1 MSSHTITST
10 EEEPR
15 MEVIILSEIR
25 DAEKK
30 ADDIVEKAKREKER
44 IVHESRASSS
54 SMIPSKEEE
63 IKKLQEKKLID
74 FRDKSKLIIEEK
86 IAEGKLEAKQ
96 LKSKSEKNIAKAVEF
111 AIKKFEEMI

>member
-1 MSSHTITST
+1 MSNNTITGT

-30 ADDIVEKAKREKER
+30 ADEIVEKAKREKER
-44 IVHESRASSS
+44 IVQESRENSSKMLS
-54 SMIPSKEEE
+54 SKEEE
-63 IKKLQEKKLID
+63 IKKLQEKRLMD

-86 IAEGKLEAKQ
+86 IAEGKIEAKQ
-96 LKSKSEKNIAKAVEF
+96 LKLKSEKNIAKAVEF